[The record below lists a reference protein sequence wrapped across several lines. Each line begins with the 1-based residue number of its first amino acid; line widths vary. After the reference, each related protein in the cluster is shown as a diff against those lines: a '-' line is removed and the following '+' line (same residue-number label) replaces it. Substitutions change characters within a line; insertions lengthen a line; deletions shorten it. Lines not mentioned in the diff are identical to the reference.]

1 MTRRFM
7 TVTKALVIAAVLAT
21 GIGAVSRPTPAF
33 ASGGSG
39 GGGVR
44 VDSIRV
50 SKAYYADTGSY
61 VELLIKADS
70 SDSSARLFAYLPD
83 GRLLGEIPNGGGGRY
98 GGTVFLSM
106 YIPQTITIL
115 SSSGGGITVATAPFQ
130 F

>member
-1 MTRRFM
+1 MKRQVT
-7 TVTKALVIAAVLAT
+7 TLTKALLMTALMAT
-21 GIGAVSRPTPAF
+21 GIGIASLPAPAL

-39 GGGVR
+39 GGGIR

-50 SKAYYADTGSY
+50 SKAYFFDTGSY

-70 SDSSARLFAYLPD
+70 SDSTARLFAYLPD

-115 SSSGGGITVATAPFQ
+115 SSDGGGITVNTAPFQ

>member
-1 MTRRFM
+1 MRRRLQTAARFL
-7 TVTKALVIAAVLAT
+7 VAAAVIATGFGTAT
-21 GIGAVSRPTPAF
+21 MPLPAF

-50 SKAYYADTGSY
+50 SKAYYFDTGSY

-70 SDSSARLFAYLPD
+70 SVSSARLYAYLPD
-83 GRLLGEIPNGGGGRY
+83 GHLLGEIPNGGGGRY

-106 YIPQTITIL
+106 YIPETITIL
-115 SSSGGGITVATAPFQ
+115 SSAGGAITVATAPFQ